1 MLERTLASRSLASLF
16 SYAKL
21 PLVPVR
27 DTMVHTSNK
36 SGGNVPGVSQ
46 RAQVFTSTETVS
58 RLWHGQALTWRQWQI
73 SLSSIASPT

>member
-27 DTMVHTSNK
+27 DTMVHTSIK

-46 RAQVFTSTETVS
+46 REECPGFH
-58 RLWHGQALTWRQWQI
+58 LY
-73 SLSSIASPT
+73 